1 MERIHTLK
9 KDEILKQQFDYYG
22 LSHLIADVKFSV
34 THGQNINEQ
43 MNKFDSA
50 VQRKVKGIF
59 FGLNIQEKLEF
70 IEEISFGPHKL
81 KIELLTKFES
91 ETEKSILNLLCIGAK
106 LKDKDNVVERFQP
119 AKITISYEGKMDAA
133 YTFLNRQLKPT
144 YHMRH
149 WGLKRNSKEIGHFL
163 FADCLKMLTKTISK
177 NTLIQFSENQEDY
190 IRYKIAD
197 YYSQRSITMNMTI
210 LPEDD
215 RFAGMVKQE
224 IYKNKLPFIGC
235 ESSLVDNYYSYEDF
249 SLQKNEGI
257 PHILCTKQGKEII
270 IPRFIRSMA
279 IARHKTERLLE
290 EQSTYA
296 KAFQNKKHVSV
307 KVKSVMENNDF
318 LTHYG
323 KVELDNEVDLTR
335 FNTLELEFN
344 VLKNKIYIPIAN
356 DYSFRIRK
364 LGQHRAAG
372 LHYAFY
378 RATIIDIEHPSSYI
392 HELGHQID
400 STMDRNSMLSEGLD
414 FLRVIELYE
423 KLTEERVSL
432 LPKEH
437 PFIEVWT
444 GTTKYNREYY
454 SQPTEI
460 FARAYEL
467 YIFKCL
473 QIESSFLKENYDS
486 PVYPSDKTFLKIIE
500 SYFNDLFV
508 DFVPAIKPIEETSHN
523 NTAEETELS
532 TLKVK
537 KYDYT
542 NSEQIYLF

>member
-22 LSHLIADVKFSV
+22 ISHLVADVKFSV
-34 THGQNINEQ
+34 THGQTIYEQ

-50 VQRKVKGIF
+50 LKRKVKGIYF
-59 FGLNIQEKLEF
+59 SLDVQEKLEF
-70 IEEISFGPHKL
+70 IEEISFGPQKL
-81 KIELLTKFES
+81 NIELLTKFES
-91 ETEKSILNLLCIGAK
+91 ETEKTILKLLCLGAN
-106 LKDKDNVVERFQP
+106 LKHEDNVVERFQP
-119 AKITISYEGKMDAA
+119 AKITISYEGKIDTA
-133 YTFLNRQLKPT
+133 YTFLNSTLKPK
-144 YHMRH
+144 YHMRP
-149 WGLKRNSKEIGHFL
+149 WGLKKNSKEIGYFL

-177 NTLIQFSENQEDY
+177 NTLIQFAENQVEY
-190 IRYKIAD
+190 IRYKIAE
-197 YYSQRSITMNMTI
+197 YYSQRSITMNVTI

-224 IYKNKLPFIGC
+224 IYKNKLPFINC
-235 ESSLVDNYYSYEDF
+235 ESSLVDNYYTYEDF
-249 SLQKNEGI
+249 SLQKNEDI

-270 IPRFIRSMA
+270 IPRFIRSMV
-279 IARHKTERLLE
+279 IARTKAERLLE

-296 KAFQNKKHVSV
+296 KAFQDKKQVSG

-323 KVELDNEVDLTR
+323 KVELDNDVDLVR
-335 FNTLELEFN
+335 FNSLELEFN
-344 VLKNKIYIPIAN
+344 DLKNKIYIPKAS

-372 LHYAFY
+372 LHYSSFC
-378 RATIIDIEHPSSYI
+378 ATIIDIEHPNAYI

-400 STMDRNSMLSEGLD
+400 HTMIRNKILSESLD
-414 FLRVIELYE
+414 FLGIIEIYE
-423 KLTEERVSL
+423 KLTEERAKH
-432 LPKEH
+432 LPKED
-437 PFIEVWT
+437 PFIQTWN
-444 GTTKYNREYY
+444 GTTKYNRSYY
-454 SQPTEI
+454 FQPTEI

-467 YIFKCL
+467 YISKCL

-508 DFVPAIKPIEETSHN
+508 NFVLKPLEESSH
-523 NTAEETELS
+523 NTAEETELN